1 MAKFKTAS
9 CSCTACPNKGASA
22 GENQKLFYCSVCQED
37 QYCSKACQKKAWI
50 EEGHKYC
57 CTKAYEFRGLVCPE
71 DGIATLQET
80 ILGADPN
87 AIIVLSEGSYHFL
100 NADDAASAE
109 NTLVISKPIRLLGP
123 TNGME
128 SVTLHCNLIITDDD
142 VSSSD
147 AHLSSI
153 TVANVTIKGTVKVK
167 SNSYKSVTFS
177 RVRTIQEEENGDG
190 VHVHVMRD
198 GKFLFVGCELIGGE
212 EALYIDGKDD
222 LSGCGE
228 ENADKVHIKRTTIR
242 KGAKRGI
249 CADDKFIL
257 EKSVIRDNGW
267 YGIRSNLGWTDK
279 GGNNW
284 QRNPM
289 KPNQT
294 PTSGNGMFDG
304 INIPFG
310 GGGGG
315 GGGSTINIGGRNIP
329 INFSTTGDAA
339 FPGFGQR

>member
-1 MAKFKTAS
+1 MSQCSRTPIPPPSLTTHSPLTMANFKTAT
-9 CSCTACPNKGASA
+9 CSCTACPNKEASA

-37 QYCSKACQKKAWI
+37 QYCSKACQKKAWV

-57 CTKAYEFRGLVCPE
+57 CTKADEFRGLVCPE

-80 ILGADPN
+80 ILDADPN

-100 NADDAASAE
+100 NDDDAASAE

-128 SVTLHCNLIITDDD
+128 SVTLNCNLIITDDG

-147 AHLSSI
+147 AVISSI
-153 TVANVTIKGTVKVK
+153 TVANLTIKGTVKVK

-212 EALYIDGKDD
+212 
-222 LSGCGE
+222 
-228 ENADKVHIKRTTIR
+228 RR
-242 KGAKRGI
+242 R
-249 CADDKFIL
+249 
-257 EKSVIRDNGW
+257 RNG
-267 YGIRSNLGWTDK
+267 S
-279 GGNNW
+279 
-284 QRNPM
+284 
-289 KPNQT
+289 
-294 PTSGNGMFDG
+294 
-304 INIPFG
+304 
-310 GGGGG
+310 
-315 GGGSTINIGGRNIP
+315 
-329 INFSTTGDAA
+329 
-339 FPGFGQR
+339 PGTLRHCESHQS